1 MSKPTL
7 FKRHFLREIFILL
20 ILLVALIVVLF
31 PYFWTLLASFKS
43 EAAINRPTTFVFQ
56 PTLKNWQAV
65 LFESNIPRQ
74 IRNSAIVGTVTVA
87 ISLLLGAPAAY
98 AFSRFRTGGNGLRF
112 AILLAQMLPP
122 AILIVPFFIILYQ
135 LRLLDSL
142 WGVIASHLTFIL
154 PLVTWFLIGFF
165 EDLPRDLEEQAM
177 VDGCTRWQAFYK
189 VVLPVIRPGLGA
201 AALFGFIL
209 SWNDLFYA
217 LLLTGKYSSTLPVG
231 IAGFWTFRGIEM
243 GRMSAAI
250 ILAILPVIVLSF
262 FVQSYLVRGLG
273 GGALKG

>member
-1 MSKPTL
+1 MAR
-7 FKRHFLREIFILL
+7 FFRE
-20 ILLVALIVVLF
+20 LLVLIVLLLALVVVLF
-31 PYFWTLLASFKS
+31 PYLWILLSSFKT
-43 EAAINRPTTFVFQ
+43 EAAINRPMSLSFE
-56 PTLKNWQAV
+56 PTLQNWHAV

-74 IRNSAIVGTVTVA
+74 VRNSALVGLITVG

-98 AFSRFRTGGNGLRF
+98 AFSRFRTGGDGLRF

-122 AILIVPFFIILYQ
+122 AILIVPFFVIFYH

-142 WGVIASHLTFIL
+142 WSVIASHLTFIL
-154 PLVTWFLIGFF
+154 PLITWFLIGFF
-165 EDLPRDLEEQAM
+165 EDLPQDLEEQAM

-189 VVLPVIRPGLGA
+189 VVLPVVRPGLGA

-217 LLLTGKYSSTLPVG
+217 LLLTGKNSSTLPVG

-250 ILAILPVIVLSF
+250 LLAILPVTVLSF

>member
-1 MSKPTL
+1 MK
-7 FKRHFLREIFILL
+7 HFLRELPVLL
-20 ILLVALIVVLF
+20 ILILALIVVLF
-31 PYFWTLLASFKS
+31 PYIWTLLSSFKS
-43 EAAINRPTTFVFQ
+43 EAAINRPMELELS
-56 PTLKNWQAV
+56 PTLQNWQAV
-65 LFESNIPRQ
+65 LFHSNIPRQ
-74 IRNSAIVGTVTVA
+74 IRNSAIAGLITVF

-98 AFSRFRTGGNGLRF
+98 AFSRFRSGGNFLRF

-122 AILIVPFFIILYQ
+122 AILIVPFFLILYHM
-135 LRLLDSL
+135 RLLDSL
-142 WGVIASHLTFIL
+142 WAVITSHLAFIL
-154 PLVTWFLIGFF
+154 PLITWFLIGFL
-165 EDLPRDLEEQAM
+165 EDVPLDLEEQAL

-217 LLLTGKYSSTLPVG
+217 LLLTGKKSATLPVG

-250 ILAILPVIVLSF
+250 ILAIFPVTVLSF
-262 FVQSYLVRGLG
+262 FVQSHLVRGLG
-273 GGALKG
+273 GGAIKG